1 MTDPAIG
8 MAMAIARPC
17 EGLRLKPY
25 LCSAGV
31 PTVGYGHT
39 RKVTLALPPITR
51 AIAEQFL
58 YEDMLEACVA
68 ALRASPNLGT
78 SDCRLAAIA
87 DFIFNL
93 GAGAYRASTL
103 RRLIRDEDWVGAE
116 DQFARWVYGGGRK
129 LPGLVKRRQL
139 EATLFAR
146 G

>member
-1 MTDPAIG
+1 MIDPAVD
-8 MAMAIARPC
+8 MAMALARPC

-25 LCSAGV
+25 LCPAGV

-39 RKVTLALPPITR
+39 RGVTLALPPITR
-51 AIAEQFL
+51 SLAEQFL

-68 ALRASPNLGT
+68 ALRVSPNLGT

-103 RRLIRDEDWVGAE
+103 RRLIRDEDWAGAE
-116 DQFARWVYGGGRK
+116 EQFARWVYGGGRK

-139 EATLFAR
+139 EAALFAR